1 VDTHGARLF
10 EVGLRVDDSGGKR
23 GWSNAPFGR
32 VARIPAKLAV
42 QYVSISLLTL
52 PYLPMQLDLS
62 TDVSSF
68 YETQVIHE
76 VHGLISNP

>member
-1 VDTHGARLF
+1 MTVGASGDGPMRRLAWIH
-10 EVGLRVDDSGGKR
+10 V
-23 GWSNAPFGR
+23 
-32 VARIPAKLAV
+32 KLAV

-76 VHGLISNP
+76 PQDDSQVKNLILNPWSHCPYPT